1 MQRLIGLV
9 IPELL
14 IAKAPSHHSHRLK
27 GFIGKISTMVS
38 SGRHDDEK
46 GM

>member
-14 IAKAPSHHSHRLK
+14 IANAPSHHSHRLK
-27 GFIGKISTMVS
+27 GFIGKSNTMAS
-38 SGRHDDEK
+38 SGRHEDEK